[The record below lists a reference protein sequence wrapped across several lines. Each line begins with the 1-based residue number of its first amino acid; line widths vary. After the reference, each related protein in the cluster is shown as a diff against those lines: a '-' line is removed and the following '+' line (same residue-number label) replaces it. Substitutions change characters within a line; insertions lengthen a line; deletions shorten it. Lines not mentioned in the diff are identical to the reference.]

1 VVPVVLWDRAEF
13 DPPAAGTGRLAPV
26 IDAESGRRRLLWLR
40 ASVRE
45 RWRRG
50 LEARRDALEALFR
63 RQRLRPL
70 FLMDGFDADAVTA
83 HFHR

>member
-1 VVPVVLWDRAEF
+1 
-13 DPPAAGTGRLAPV
+13 
-26 IDAESGRRRLLWLR
+26 
-40 ASVRE
+40 VRE